1 MAKISNDCL
10 GWTDQDEAVPDI
22 LSGIKNKL
30 NPYCWIKLESRT
42 KPAHKLLLEQ
52 TYQFKKTSSSILT
65 WRQNFIKSWLNVL
78 KKPKS
83 VKTCVCGTYP
93 ATANNKFTVNTKYL
107 RHQDT
112 LFSAI

>member
-52 TYQFKKTSSSILT
+52 TYHFKKKSSILT
-65 WRQNFIKSWLNVL
+65 WRPNFINSWLNVL

-83 VKTCVCGTYP
+83 VKTSVWDISSYC
-93 ATANNKFTVNTKYL
+93 KYQIH
-107 RHQDT
+107 R
-112 LFSAI
+112 